1 MNFILFDDERIAHF
15 LPLTHTRPL
24 AALRCGILTMQ
35 EKWQHTTTVPVYY
48 LSSPHLQEKF
58 GLQTGPDNLLINSAC
73 FPSVDLFEGILK

>member
-1 MNFILFDDERIAHF
+1 MNIILFDDERIEHF

-48 LSSPHLQEKF
+48 LSRPASSGKIWF
-58 GLQTGPDNLLINSAC
+58 TNRAG
-73 FPSVDLFEGILK
+73 